1 MAGTV
6 AETVAGTE
14 RFIFQFDFTER
25 LRRVRC
31 LPESLTGGTRSN
43 GGRLADGGGV
53 PMFAGIRRRNQGGGR
68 LAGIGAGLADAF
80 RRLETGL
87 QGRGTAGR
95 ARIRPARADATAG
108 VYAAFP
114 AMVADGRRNQGAN
127 GGRLADGGAGLAGES
142 LPALQTVENG
152 LQNARRISDG
162 RGHGT
167 DGGRLARAFSA
178 RFRRWWRIRRRN
190 QGATR
195 ARLAG

>member
-1 MAGTV
+1 MTLVTPHSSVRSSVRSSVHSFIQNINRSVPVPFRMAGTV

-53 PMFAGIRRRNQGGGR
+53 PMFAGIADRPEAGRGATRARRVRWWRRNQGGGR

-95 ARIRPARADATAG
+95 RESVRR
-108 VYAAFP
+108 
-114 AMVADGRRNQGAN
+114 GRTQR
-127 GGRLADGGAGLAGES
+127 
-142 LPALQTVENG
+142 
-152 LQNARRISDG
+152 
-162 RGHGT
+162 
-167 DGGRLARAFSA
+167 RAFTP
-178 RFRRWWRIRRRN
+178 RFRRWWRTGGERRGRI
-190 QGATR
+190 
-195 ARLAG
+195 AG